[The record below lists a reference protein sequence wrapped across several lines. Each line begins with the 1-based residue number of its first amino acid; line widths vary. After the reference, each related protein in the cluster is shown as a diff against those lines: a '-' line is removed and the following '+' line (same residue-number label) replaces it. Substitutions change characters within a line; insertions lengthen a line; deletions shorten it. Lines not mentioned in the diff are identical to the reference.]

1 MAFVKIPRSY
11 FAKAKLE
18 YSDWRFAW
26 FREVVQNSVDAG
38 CSTIRFTT
46 RVFPEGNLC
55 VSATDDG
62 TGMSEDIIVNVL
74 LALGESAKSG
84 EDPVGGFGMAKNLIL
99 LAHESWSVISG
110 STKVSG
116 VGGNYEVDSLPNY
129 QLGTR
134 ITVTLDAADSSPV
147 EFENALLRLVR
158 NSNCPT
164 VAIYLNDVLLE
175 RNQVEFDYEKSFPQG
190 LLSFSDSTSDV
201 HSLWV
206 RVNGIPMFEYRLWSK
221 SSKAFRAV
229 LELKD
234 SRSVLNVNRDGLK
247 SDAQRDLNELIH
259 SLSEDLSTLK
269 RATLQF
275 KFVVNPNPNPQF
287 KTIYSDR
294 KSLAVDDAFSDEA
307 ERTASTLDKLNEKLG
322 KTMADAAYPLDF
334 QVQVHSIS
342 LRKSRKDTESIS
354 LRTIKSIMVNS
365 MTKKLAHTW
374 MVACKSLLSL
384 PRFTDSE
391 LVVFESNAQPV
402 CVSSLGFDPTTEFHH
417 KDKLIK
423 FGFIFDANTQ
433 ACCVEY
439 PNSIHFL
446 LNPTIF
452 NDDLPWKGRM
462 VVANLMDVAFH
473 EVSHVYEPSHGPDF
487 CLEEMKLRRQYRAKF
502 YDGQIYNVAHRLFV
516 SVKD

>member
-1 MAFVKIPRSY
+1 MAFVKIPKSY

-38 CSTIRFTT
+38 CKTIKFKTAT
-46 RVFPEGNLC
+46 FPDGNLC
-55 VSATDDG
+55 VTVIDDG
-62 TGMSEDIIVNVL
+62 SGMTEDTIVNVL
-74 LALGESAKSG
+74 LALGESAKVG
-84 EDPVGGFGMAKNLIL
+84 EDSVGGFGMAKNLIL

-110 STKVSG
+110 NVKVFG
-116 VGGNYEVDSLPNY
+116 IGGNYEVEHQVNF

-134 ITVTLDAADSSPV
+134 ITVTLDVSDSSTA
-147 EFENALLRLVR
+147 EFENALIRLVR
-158 NSNCPT
+158 NSNCPN

-221 SSKAFRAV
+221 SSKAFKAV

-247 SDAQRDLNELIH
+247 SEAQRDLNELVH

-275 KFVVNPNPNPQF
+275 KFVINPEF
-287 KTIYSDR
+287 IGIYSP
-294 KSLAVDDAFSDEA
+294 KKEPEVDEAFSDEA
-307 ERTASTLDKLNEKLG
+307 QRTASTLDKLNEKLG
-322 KTMADAAYPLDF
+322 KTMSDEAYPENF

-342 LRKSRKDTESIS
+342 LRKSRNDSESTS
-354 LRTIKSIMVNS
+354 LRTIKAILSNS

-374 MVACKSLLSL
+374 MVACKSILSL
-384 PRFTDSE
+384 PRFGSAMD
-391 LVVFESNAQPV
+391 FEHDVEPLSVTN
-402 CVSSLGFDPTTEFHH
+402 LGFIPTTEFRH
-417 KDKLIK
+417 KGKYVK

-433 ACCVEY
+433 ACCSEY
-439 PNSIHFL
+439 ATSIHFL

-452 NDDLPWKGRM
+452 NEDLPWKGRM

-473 EVSHVYEPSHGPDF
+473 EVAHMNEPNHGPDF

-502 YDGQIYNVAHRLFV
+502 YDGQIYNVAHRLFA

>member
-46 RVFPEGNLC
+46 TVFPDGNLC

-62 TGMSEDIIVNVL
+62 TGMSEDTIVNVL

-84 EDPVGGFGMAKNLIL
+84 EDSVGGFGMAKNLIL

-110 STKVSG
+110 STKVFG

-134 ITVTLDAADSSPV
+134 ITVTLDVADSSPV
-147 EFENALLRLVR
+147 EFENSLLRLVK
-158 NSNCPT
+158 NSNCPN
-164 VAIYLNDVLLE
+164 VSIYLNDALLE
-175 RNQVEFDYEKSFPQG
+175 RNQVEFDYEKCFPQG
-190 LLSFSDSTSDV
+190 LLSFSDSTSNV

-247 SDAQRDLNELIH
+247 SDAQRDLNELVH

-275 KFVVNPNPNPQF
+275 RFVINPEVSTVYPGPS
-287 KTIYSDR
+287 TPIT
-294 KSLAVDDAFSDEA
+294 VDEVFSTEA
-307 ERTASTLDKLNEKLG
+307 QRTASTVEKLNDKLTELISDG
-322 KTMADAAYPLDF
+322 SYPGDF
-334 QVQVHSIS
+334 QVQVHSIA
-342 LRKSRKDTESIS
+342 LRKSRKDKDSIS
-354 LRTIKSIMVNS
+354 LRKVRSILNHS

-374 MVACKSLLSL
+374 MVGCKAVLSL
-384 PRFTDSE
+384 PRF
-391 LVVFESNAQPV
+391 
-402 CVSSLGFDPTTEFHH
+402 SSSRRSFDWNGQLMSATNLGFDPTADFSFNE
-417 KDKLIK
+417 KRVK

-433 ACCVEY
+433 ACLSEY
-439 PNSIHFL
+439 ENSIHFL

-452 NDDLPWKGRM
+452 NDDLPWKGRI
-462 VVANLMDVAFH
+462 VVANLMDVVFH
-473 EVSHVYEPSHGPDF
+473 EVAHVHEANHGPDF
-487 CLEEMKLRRQYRAKF
+487 CLEEMKLRRQYRERF
-502 YDGQIYNVAHRLFV
+502 YDGQIYRVAHRLFA